1 MKKTDSISWIQ
12 TIRSHRGIYRF
23 GGPWAQAVLF
33 SVPWINS
40 LILIVLLFLYHDRIA
55 ISPGIVFDLP
65 SAPLQ
70 EGAHTGLTAL
80 MFAVTHESIA
90 REEALVF
97 FDDARYMVQDDDQ
110 MSTLSEQIR
119 LRLKSSSSRD
129 FLLLADKRVS
139 HGDIMRFVTIL
150 RKAGVSKVNVAEKPE

>member
-1 MKKTDSISWIQ
+1 
-12 TIRSHRGIYRF
+12 
-23 GGPWAQAVLF
+23 
-33 SVPWINS
+33 
-40 LILIVLLFLYHDRIA
+40 
-55 ISPGIVFDLP
+55 
-65 SAPLQ
+65 
-70 EGAHTGLTAL
+70 
-80 MFAVTHESIA
+80 
-90 REEALVF
+90 
-97 FDDARYMVQDDDQ
+97 